1 MEEYTPIEEWKNI
14 TDFPNYQVSS
24 FGNVRN
30 IKTGRI
36 LKAANQGGYY
46 QVVLSNKI
54 TKSKMV
60 HRLVASAFLD
70 NPENKPQ
77 VNHKDK
83 NGLNNNLSNLE
94 WCTNLE
100 NSIHRSTGV
109 TQTTN
114 QNLSVWRI
122 DLITGEKLQKYKS
135 FEDASIWLL
144 ENNYGLNITSNRTG
158 ISCASRGVYKSSCG
172 FKWELEQVEDING
185 EIWKEIHIENVDI
198 SGYFISSLGR
208 FKNKK
213 CVIMSNYKPHHSGY
227 IYLRVNI
234 KKYALHRL
242 VALTFLENIDNKP
255 YVNHI
260 DGNKLNNNVNNLEWV
275 TASENNSHA
284 HEIGLTTGHTR
295 KIIQYDLEMNQI
307 KEFKKIKE
315 ASGALNISLSCIK
328 DVLNKKQKSSKGFIF
343 KYLE

>member
-36 LKAANQGGYY
+36 LKAANHGGYY
-46 QVVLSNKI
+46 TVGLSNK
-54 TKSKMV
+54 SPSV
-60 HRLVASAFLD
+60 HRLVASSFLD

-100 NSIHRSTGV
+100 NSIHRSCH
-109 TQTTN
+109 
-114 QNLSVWRI
+114 S
-122 DLITGEKLQKYKS
+122 
-135 FEDASIWLL
+135 
-144 ENNYGLNITSNRTG
+144 G
-158 ISCASRGVYKSSCG
+158 ISCAVRGVYNISCG
-172 FKWELEQVEDING
+172 FKWEIDKGEHIDN
-185 EIWKEIHIENVDI
+185 EIWKEINIENVDT

-213 CVIMSNYKPHHSGY
+213 GVIMADYKPHHSGY
-227 IYLRVNI
+227 IHVRVNI
-234 KKYALHRL
+234 QKYALHRL
-242 VALTFLENIDNKP
+242 VALAFLENTDNKP
-255 YVNHI
+255 FVNHI
-260 DGNKLNNNVNNLEWV
+260 DGNKTNNHLDNLEWV

-315 ASGALNISLSCIK
+315 ASEVLNISLSCIK

-343 KYLE
+343 RYLE

>member
-100 NSIHRSTGV
+100 NSIQRSTGV
-109 TQTTN
+109 THTTN

-213 CVIMSNYKPHHSGY
+213 GVIMTDYKPHHSGY
-227 IYLRVNI
+227 VHVRVNI
-234 KKYALHRL
+234 QKYALHRL
-242 VALTFLENIDNKP
+242 VALSFLENTDNKP
-255 YVNHI
+255 FVNHI
-260 DGNKLNNNVNNLEWV
+260 DGNKTNNHLDNLEWV

>member
-36 LKAANQGGYY
+36 LKAANHGGYY
-46 QVVLSNKI
+46 TVGLSNK
-54 TKSKMV
+54 SPSV
-60 HRLVASAFLD
+60 HRLVASSFLD

-100 NSIHRSTGV
+100 NSIHRSAGV

-114 QNLSVWRI
+114 QNLYVWRI
-122 DLITGEKLQKYKS
+122 DLITGEKLEKYNSIELASQWLFDNHFSNNLKS
-135 FEDASIWLL
+135 CHS
-144 ENNYGLNITSNRTG
+144 G
-158 ISCASRGVYKSSCG
+158 ISCAVRGVYNISCG
-172 FKWELEQVEDING
+172 FKWEIDKGEHIDN
-185 EIWKEIHIENVDI
+185 EIWKEINIENVDT

-213 CVIMSNYKPHHSGY
+213 GVIMADYKPHHSGY
-227 IYLRVNI
+227 IHVRVNI
-234 KKYALHRL
+234 QKYALHRL
-242 VALTFLENIDNKP
+242 VALAFLENTDNKP
-255 YVNHI
+255 FVNHI
-260 DGNKLNNNVNNLEWV
+260 DGNKTNNHLDNLEWV

-307 KEFKKIKE
+307 KEFKKIYE
-315 ASGALNISLSCIK
+315 ASEVLNISLSCIK

-343 KYLE
+343 RYLE